1 MENWIKNMMRM
12 KKMTIQKVLI
22 PKKSKKYKDN
32 MRKRNKECELKQK
45 LKTIFVKL
53 L

>member
-1 MENWIKNMMRM
+1 M
-12 KKMTIQKVLI
+12 KKITIQKVQT

-32 MRKRNKECELKQK
+32 MRKKNKECELKPK